1 MYIGVNGTDGR
12 RGRRGERGR
21 GGEPGAKG
29 EKGDRGVQGPPGQLL
44 HADTG
49 TLFTF
54 LVPLLFCRDLS
65 SCSYVTCWT
74 VLLYLKYI

>member
-1 MYIGVNGTDGR
+1 MNGTDGR
-12 RGRRGERGR
+12 RGRRGKRGR

-54 LVPLLFCRDLS
+54 RVPLLFCHNLS
-65 SCSYVTCWT
+65 LPLISFS
-74 VLLYLKYI
+74 VLFLLQAMLSR